1 MGIISLWIKSL
12 GTIQVFCPQYPLG
25 QYLNGYIK
33 ILIEFSF
40 GVFDIASCVFC
51 STFHPTKKN
60 RFGTEINS
68 IGTIVSGFSGSRS
81 MLLIKVIEKIY
92 PLEKPKSEKYQVRI

>member
-1 MGIISLWIKSL
+1 MGILRFSLSSL
-12 GTIQVFCPQYPLG
+12 LAYLIMLRAFSALQFTPL
-25 QYLNGYIK
+25 
-33 ILIEFSF
+33 
-40 GVFDIASCVFC
+40 
-51 STFHPTKKN
+51 KN

-81 MLLIKVIEKIY
+81 MLLIKVIEKVY